1 MKYTFG
7 EYDESKIIKNFELSE
22 KDGKKLITINFLSG
36 NSYTLPGTFDNVCR
50 IENKVK
56 RQALERSK
64 YHPYPD
70 VSLTEYLQNENNKYA
85 LLALMDVFS
94 LTMMATYGSNI
105 KANTMSEIIGKIIAG
120 ALAAFIIYDL
130 NKIKN
135 NYKEQ
140 KEVEKYDMF
149 LAIEKVLFTESQLG
163 NINLT
168 ERERKL
174 NINNIDDYSLKEVK
188 CLKKKLDIS
197 DIFAEYYHK

>member
-1 MKYTFG
+1 MKYKFG
-7 EYDESKIIKNFELSE
+7 DYGKNRIIKNFELSE
-22 KDGKKLITINFLSG
+22 KDGKRLITINFLDG
-36 NSYTLPGTFDNVCR
+36 NSYTLPNTFDNACK
-50 IENKVK
+50 IEDKLK
-56 RQALERSK
+56 KQALERST
-64 YHPYPD
+64 YQPYPD
-70 VSLTEYLQNENNKYA
+70 VSLTQYLQNENSKYA
-85 LLALMDVFS
+85 LFALFDMFS
-94 LTMMATYGSNI
+94 LTMMAYYSSNI
-105 KANTMSEIIGKIIAG
+105 KASTMSEIIGKIIAG

-140 KEVEKYDMF
+140 KEIEKYDIF
-149 LAIEKVLFTESQLG
+149 LAKEKALFTESQLG

-197 DIFAEYYHK
+197 DTFASYDRK